1 MTEKGINLIIDELGV
16 EDGESFFLLE
26 IKDIDDNKDLN
37 EEEKNN
43 LKNYLNEHK
52 PKKEIKITKNKK
64 GNILWQR
71 M

>member
-52 PKKEIKITKNKK
+52 PKKEIKKEKN
-64 GNILWQR
+64 
-71 M
+71 